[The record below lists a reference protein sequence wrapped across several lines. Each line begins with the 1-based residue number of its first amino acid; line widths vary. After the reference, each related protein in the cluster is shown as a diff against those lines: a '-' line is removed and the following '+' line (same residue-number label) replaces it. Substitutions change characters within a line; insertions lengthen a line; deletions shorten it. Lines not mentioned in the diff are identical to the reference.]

1 LSKHKPSFGF
11 SLRFSWSPTRV
22 TEDNRENILKAEIS
36 GLLRYMQRVRKEIA
50 GMDRGRDE
58 DHNFETMG
66 KQLDAIF
73 EATENA
79 TNTIMNAMEQNEES
93 VAKLKEGIDDP
104 GKIALLDKIIDN
116 GNTVFEACSF
126 QDITGQRVTKIV
138 KSITFV
144 EERVNALLDIW
155 GRDGLED
162 VEIEEDK
169 EVKREQDILL
179 RGPQLNG
186 EETISQDDIDKLF
199 D

>member
-1 LSKHKPSFGF
+1 
-11 SLRFSWSPTRV
+11 V

-79 TNTIMNAMEQNEES
+79 TDTIMNAMEQNEES
-93 VAKLKEGIDDP
+93 VEKLKEGIDDP

-138 KSITFV
+138 KSIAFV

-155 GRDGLED
+155 GRDGLEY

-169 EVKREQDILL
+169 EVKREQDLLL